1 MICSRYPYVY
11 YAYQLLKSI
20 WRLCEIFYFKELS
33 ELDNSGNLANKMAEI
48 LMDQGPMV
56 GKNLFFVVDFA

>member
-1 MICSRYPYVY
+1 MELNARHVY
-11 YAYQLLKSI
+11 HQH
-20 WRLCEIFYFKELS
+20 EIFIFKELS

-56 GKNLFFVVDFA
+56 VFFFLLKVLLF